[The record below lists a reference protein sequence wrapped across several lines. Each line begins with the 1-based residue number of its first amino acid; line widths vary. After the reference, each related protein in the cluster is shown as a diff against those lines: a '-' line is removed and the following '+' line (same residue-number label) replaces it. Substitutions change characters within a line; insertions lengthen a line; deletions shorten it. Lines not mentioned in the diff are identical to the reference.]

1 MSRRHILF
9 AALKRMGAFKK
20 KHNSKMNLTLGLHL
34 MNTYEDLIRRGV
46 DEEVALAGGLH
57 SIYGTNAFQNATATQ
72 DKRIVLQKLF
82 SERVERLAWLFGHI
96 DRPRCLKDGD
106 AKDWRT
112 GERVD
117 LSPED
122 LRDLRLI
129 EAANLRDNGA
139 SLDRYPWLKA
149 MGDETKVAA

>member
-82 SERVERLAWLFGHI
+82 SERVERLGARELHRGH
-96 DRPRCLKDGD
+96 G
-106 AKDWRT
+106 A
-112 GERVD
+112 VD
-117 LSPED
+117 VYVDVVLQAG
-122 LRDLRLI
+122 RGR
-129 EAANLRDNGA
+129 G
-139 SLDRYPWLKA
+139 
-149 MGDETKVAA
+149 GHG